1 MRSGPLFFVP
11 RSAYPSAVLAPSPSL
26 YVDFPDS
33 FGRRVIVTVD
43 TEEEFDWTQPKR
55 RDATSVQA
63 VRALPTAHARLREF
77 GIQPAYL
84 VDYPIATTPESVEV
98 LQRFVA
104 SGEAIVG
111 AQLHPWVNPPF
122 DETVDARNS
131 FPGNL
136 PRRTERAKL
145 GALTAAIQASFGV
158 QPMIYRAGRYGI
170 GPNTEALLDEFGYRI
185 DASVRPLF
193 DYVDEGGPNFEHARA
208 APYWTGP
215 ERRILEVPLTTAF
228 LGGLRGLGEPL
239 FRLGARFP
247 TLRGLLNRSRL
258 LNRVALTPE
267 GIPLDEALMAL
278 RLLLDGGTRLINI
291 SFHSPS
297 VEPGHTP
304 YVRDMSDLKR
314 FYAWFDGVFG
324 FLARA
329 GVEPASIAEVLA
341 AAEGPR

>member
-1 MRSGPLFFVP
+1 M
-11 RSAYPSAVLAPSPSL
+11 LAPSPSL
-26 YVDFPDS
+26 YVDFPAS
-33 FGRRVIVTVD
+33 IGRRVIVTVD
-43 TEEEFDWTQPKR
+43 TEEEFDWSQPKR

-63 VRALPTAHARLREF
+63 VRSLPIAHARLRDF
-77 GIQPAYL
+77 GIHPAYL
-84 VDYPIATTPESVEV
+84 VDYPVATTPESVEV
-98 LQRFVA
+98 LNRFIA
-104 SGEAIVG
+104 AGEASVG

-122 DETVDARNS
+122 DEPIDAVHS

-136 PRRTERAKL
+136 PRRIERAKL
-145 GALTAAIQASFGV
+145 AALTAAIRTSFGV
-158 QPMIYRAGRYGI
+158 QPTVYRAGRYGI
-170 GPNTEALLDEFGYRI
+170 GPNTEALLDELGNRI

-193 DYVDEGGPNFEHARA
+193 DNVDEGGPNFERARS
-208 APYWTGP
+208 APYRTGE

-239 FRLGARFP
+239 FRLGARLP
-247 TLRGLLNRSRL
+247 ALRGLLARARL
-258 LNRVALTPE
+258 LNRIALTPE

-278 RLLLDGGTRLINI
+278 RVLLDGGTRLISI

-304 YVRDMSDLKR
+304 YVRDAADLKR

-329 GVEPASIAEVLA
+329 GVTPASLDEVLA
-341 AAEGPR
+341 AAESAR

>member
-1 MRSGPLFFVP
+1 M
-11 RSAYPSAVLAPSPSL
+11 LAPSPSL
-26 YVDFPDS
+26 YVDFPES

-55 RDATSVQA
+55 RDATSVSA
-63 VRALPTAHARLREF
+63 VRALPVAHARLREF
-77 GIQPAYL
+77 GLKPAYL

-145 GALTAAIQASFGV
+145 GALTDAIRTSFGV

-193 DYVDEGGPNFEHARA
+193 DYVDEGGPNFERARA

-247 TLRGLLNRSRL
+247 TLRALLNRSRT

-267 GIPLDEALMAL
+267 GIPLEEALMAL
-278 RLLLDGGTRLINI
+278 ELLLDGGTRLISI

-304 YVRDMSDLKR
+304 YVRDASDLKR

-341 AAEGPR
+341 AAEGSR

>member
-1 MRSGPLFFVP
+1 
-11 RSAYPSAVLAPSPSL
+11 VLAPSPSL
-26 YVDFPDS
+26 HVDFPAE

-63 VRALPTAHARLREF
+63 IRALPTAHAHLRSF
-77 GIQPAYL
+77 GVQPAYL
-84 VDYPIATTPESVEV
+84 VDYPVATTPASVEV
-98 LQRFVA
+98 INGFLA
-104 SGEAIVG
+104 AGEASVG

-122 DETVDARNS
+122 DEAIDVRNS

-145 GALTAAIQASFGV
+145 GELTEAIRNGFGV
-158 QPMIYRAGRYGI
+158 QPIVYRAGRYGV
-170 GPNTEALLDEFGYRI
+170 GPNTEALLDEFGYRV

-193 DYVDEGGPNFEHARA
+193 AYTDEGGPNFEDAHP

-239 FRLGARFP
+239 FRLGARVP
-247 TLRGLLNRSRL
+247 TLRALLNRSRL

-267 GIPLDEALMAL
+267 GIPLEEALMAL
-278 RLLLDGGTRLINI
+278 RLLLADGTRLISI

-304 YVRDMSDLKR
+304 YVRDAADLRR

-324 FLARA
+324 FLARE
-329 GVEPASIAEVLA
+329 GVEPASLEEVLA
-341 AAEGPR
+341 AAQGAR

>member
-1 MRSGPLFFVP
+1 M
-11 RSAYPSAVLAPSPSL
+11 LAPSPSL
-26 YVDFPDS
+26 YVDFPPE

-63 VRALPTAHARLREF
+63 VRALPTAHARLRSF
-77 GIQPAYL
+77 GIKPAYL
-84 VDYPIATTPESVEV
+84 VDYPVATTPASVDV
-98 LQRFVA
+98 LQQFVA
-104 SGEAIVG
+104 SGEAMVG

-145 GALTAAIQASFGV
+145 GELTEAIRTSFGV
-158 QPMIYRAGRYGI
+158 QPIVYRAGRYGI
-170 GPNTEALLDEFGYRI
+170 GPNTEALLDEFGYRV

-193 DYVDEGGPNFEHARA
+193 DYVDEGGPNFERARS
-208 APYWTGP
+208 APYWTGE

-228 LGGLRGLGEPL
+228 IGGLRGLGEPL
-239 FRLGARFP
+239 FRLGARLP
-247 TLRGLLNRSRL
+247 TLRALLNRSRL

-267 GIPLDEALMAL
+267 GIPLEEALTAL
-278 RLLLDGGTRLINI
+278 KLLLDSGTRLISI

-304 YVRDMSDLKR
+304 YVRDASDLAR

-324 FLARA
+324 FLAAA
-329 GVEPASIAEVLA
+329 GVEPASIDEVLA
-341 AAEGPR
+341 AAKAAR

>member
-1 MRSGPLFFVP
+1 M
-11 RSAYPSAVLAPSPSL
+11 LAPSPSL
-26 YVDFPDS
+26 YVDFPES

-43 TEEEFDWTQPKR
+43 TEEEFDWSKPKR
-55 RDATSVQA
+55 RDATSVEA
-63 VRALPTAHARLREF
+63 VKALPVAHARLRGF
-77 GIQPAYL
+77 GIEPAYL
-84 VDYPIATTPESVEV
+84 VDYPVATTPESVEV
-98 LQRFVA
+98 LNGFVA
-104 SGEAIVG
+104 AGEAAVG

-122 DETVDARNS
+122 DEPIDALHS

-145 GALTAAIQASFGV
+145 AHLTDAIRNNFGV

-170 GPNTEALLDEFGYRI
+170 GPNTEALLDELGYRV

-193 DYVDEGGPNFEHARA
+193 DYLDEGGPSFERVRS
-208 APYWTGP
+208 APYWTGE

-239 FRLGARFP
+239 FRLGARLP
-247 TLRGLLNRSRL
+247 ELRGLLARTRL

-278 RLLLDGGTRLINI
+278 RVLLDGGTRLFSI

-304 YVRDMSDLKR
+304 YVRDAQDLKR

-324 FLARA
+324 FLAKA

-341 AAEGPR
+341 AAESSR

>member
-1 MRSGPLFFVP
+1 M
-11 RSAYPSAVLAPSPSL
+11 LAPSPSL
-26 YVDFPDS
+26 YVELPES

-63 VRALPTAHARLREF
+63 VKALPTAHARLRDY
-77 GIQPAYL
+77 GIKPAYL
-84 VDYPIATTPESVEV
+84 VDYPVATTPESVEV
-98 LQRFVA
+98 LNRFVA
-104 SGEAIVG
+104 AGEASVG

-122 DETVDARNS
+122 DEPIDTLHS

-145 GALTAAIQASFGV
+145 AELTEAIRTSFGV
-158 QPMIYRAGRYGI
+158 QPIAYRAGRYGI
-170 GPNTEALLDEFGYRI
+170 GPNTEALLDELGYRI

-193 DYVDEGGPNFEHARA
+193 DYEDEGGPSFAHTRA
-208 APYWTGP
+208 APYWTGE

-228 LGGLRGLGEPL
+228 LGGLASFGEPL
-239 FRLGARFP
+239 YRLGARLP
-247 TLRGLLNRSRL
+247 HLRGLLARTRL

-278 RLLLDGGTRLINI
+278 RVLLDGGTRLFSI

-304 YVRDMSDLKR
+304 YVRDTSDLKR

-324 FLARA
+324 FLAKA
-329 GVEPASIAEVLA
+329 GVEPASIEEVLA
-341 AAEGPR
+341 AAEAAR

>member
-1 MRSGPLFFVP
+1 
-11 RSAYPSAVLAPSPSL
+11 VLAPSPSL
-26 YVDFPDS
+26 YVDFPPD

-43 TEEEFDWTQPKR
+43 TEEEFDWSQPKR
-55 RDATSVQA
+55 RDATSVEA
-63 VRALPTAHARLREF
+63 VKALPTAHARLRDF
-77 GIQPAYL
+77 GVKPAYL
-84 VDYPIATTPESVEV
+84 VDYPVATTPESVAI
-98 LQRFVA
+98 LNRFVA
-104 SGEAIVG
+104 DGEASVG

-122 DETVDARNS
+122 DEPIDALHS

-145 GALTAAIQASFGV
+145 AELTKAIRTGFGV
-158 QPMIYRAGRYGI
+158 QPIIYRAGRYGI
-170 GPNTEALLDEFGYRI
+170 GPNTEALLDELGYRI

-193 DYVDEGGPNFEHARA
+193 EYEDEGGPSFERTRP

-228 LGGLRGLGEPL
+228 LGGLSSFGEPL
-239 FRLGARFP
+239 FRLGARIP
-247 TLRGLLNRSRL
+247 ALRGLLARARL
-258 LNRVALTPE
+258 VNRVALTPE

-278 RLLLDGGTRLINI
+278 RVLLDGGTRLISI

-304 YVRDMSDLKR
+304 YVRDAGDLRR

-324 FLARA
+324 FLAKA
-329 GVEPASIAEVLA
+329 GVAPASVEEVLA
-341 AAEGPR
+341 AAESSR

>member
-1 MRSGPLFFVP
+1 M
-11 RSAYPSAVLAPSPSL
+11 LAPSPSL
-26 YVDFPDS
+26 YVQFPPE

-43 TEEEFDWTQPKR
+43 TEEEFDWSKPKR

-63 VRALPTAHARLREF
+63 VKTLPVAHDRLRGF
-77 GIQPAYL
+77 GIKPAYL
-84 VDYPIATTPESVEV
+84 VDYPVATTPASVEV
-98 LQRFVA
+98 LRTFVA
-104 SGEAIVG
+104 AGEAVVG

-122 DETVDARNS
+122 DETIDVPNS

-145 GALTAAIQASFGV
+145 GELTEAIRSHLGV

-170 GPNTEALLDEFGYRI
+170 GPNTEALLDEFGYRV

-193 DYVDEGGPNFEHARA
+193 DYLDEGGPSFERA
-208 APYWTGP
+208 PATPYWTGP
-215 ERRILEVPLTTAF
+215 ERRILELPLTTTF

-239 FRLGARFP
+239 FRLGARVP
-247 TLRGLLNRSRL
+247 AVRALLNRSRL

-278 RLLLDGGTRLINI
+278 ELLLEGGTRLFSI

-304 YVRDMSDLKR
+304 YVRDASDLKR

-329 GVEPASIAEVLA
+329 GVEPASVEEVLA
-341 AAEGPR
+341 AAEGSR

>member
-1 MRSGPLFFVP
+1 M
-11 RSAYPSAVLAPSPSL
+11 LAPSPSL
-26 YVDFPDS
+26 YIDFPAN

-63 VRALPTAHARLREF
+63 MRALPTAHKMLRGF
-77 GIQPAYL
+77 GIEPAYL
-84 VDYPIATTPESVEV
+84 VDYPVATTPESVEV

-104 SGEAIVG
+104 AGEAIVG

-122 DETVDARNS
+122 DETVDVRNS

-145 GALTAAIQASFGV
+145 GELTEAIRAHFGV

-193 DYVDEGGPNFEHARA
+193 DYVDEGGPNFERVRA
-208 APYWTGP
+208 APYWTGQ

-228 LGGLRGLGEPL
+228 LGGMRGLGEPL

-247 TLRGLLNRSRL
+247 TLRALLNRGRL

-267 GIPLDEALMAL
+267 GIPLEEALMAL
-278 RLLLDGGTRLINI
+278 KLLLDGGTRLFNI

-304 YVRDMSDLKR
+304 YVRDASDLKR

-329 GVEPASIAEVLA
+329 GVKPASIEEVLA
-341 AAEGPR
+341 AAEASR

>member
-1 MRSGPLFFVP
+1 M
-11 RSAYPSAVLAPSPSL
+11 LAPSSSL
-26 YVDFPDS
+26 AVDFPAG
-33 FGRRVIVTVD
+33 FGRRVLVTVD

-63 VRALPTAHARLREF
+63 VKSLPTAHAHLRGF
-77 GIQPAYL
+77 GVKPAYL
-84 VDYPIATTPESVEV
+84 VDYPVATTPDSVAV
-98 LQRFVA
+98 INRFLA
-104 SGEAIVG
+104 DGEASVG

-122 DETVDARNS
+122 DEAIDVRNS

-145 GALTAAIQASFGV
+145 GELTEAIRTSFGV
-158 QPMIYRAGRYGI
+158 QPIIYRAGRYGI
-170 GPNTEALLDEFGYRI
+170 GPNTEALLDEAGYRI

-193 DYVDEGGPNFEHARA
+193 AYTDEGGPNFEDAAA
-208 APYWTGP
+208 APYWTSP
-215 ERRILEVPLTTAF
+215 EQRILEVPLTTTF
-228 LGGLRGLGEPL
+228 LGGLRHLGEPL
-239 FRLGARFP
+239 FRLGARVP
-247 TLRGLLNRSRL
+247 AVRALLNRSRA

-278 RLLLDGGTRLINI
+278 RLLLDGGTRLISI

-304 YVRDMSDLKR
+304 YVRDAADLKR

-329 GVEPASIAEVLA
+329 GVDPVSVEEVLA
-341 AAEGPR
+341 AAEGAR